1 MIMND
6 LLRQIRNEWRA
17 NLWLGVELLVVFA
30 VLWYLVD
37 WSYVTLRTWLQ
48 PMGFDTEHCYNLS
61 FNRLTP
67 QADGYRADDDT
78 EADMKN
84 LLEIVER
91 LRHRPGV
98 EYVAVSQNSIPYN
111 DGSNGLTLG
120 VDSTNVTVM
129 QRWVQPDFFPLFRLQ
144 GVAVQTEDGRTVK
157 TTRPDSLATAM
168 HRRGNH
174 VILSHN
180 FVSAVRTPSLGYADA
195 LSMLG
200 KDYPYGG
207 YTSDD
212 YLHVAGICEPMRW
225 SHFSTTE
232 QWGGP
237 LAAIELRDSHICQLG
252 NPLYVQVSL
261 RLTPDADTGTR
272 FMDELMADADR
283 LYTLGNVFLLDVQ
296 SFSSL
301 QETMEMDDVNEAR
314 TQLCVIGF
322 LLLNIFLGVI
332 GTFWFRTQHRRSEI
346 ALRMSFG
353 STRRGVFRR
362 LIVEGLL
369 LLTLAAVP
377 AVFIAFNVGMAE
389 LVDVERMSFGGGRFA
404 MTVLVSWLLM
414 ALMIVL
420 GIWYPARRAML
431 VQPAEA
437 LHDE

>member
-111 DGSNGLTLG
+111 DGSNSFNLRIDSVLTRGML
-120 VDSTNVTVM
+120 
-129 QRWVQPDFFPLFRLQ
+129 RWGQPDYFRMFRIPA
-144 GVAVQTEDGRTVK
+144 VAVLTADGRKV
-157 TTRPDSLATAM
+157 TTTSSDSLAEAL
-168 HRRGNH
+168 HRSDRN
-174 VILSHN
+174 VIISRN
-180 FVSAVRTPSLGYADA
+180 YVSAGRYADLGFADA
-195 LSMLG
+195 LPLLG
-200 KDYPYGG
+200 YECDY
-207 YTSDD
+207 TQSDGT
-212 YLHVAGICEPMRW
+212 YSFKIAGICEPMRW
-225 SHFSTTE
+225 SHFETAE

-237 LAAIELRDSHICQLG
+237 IVGYEFRDPDIINLG

-296 SFSSL
+296 PFSSL

-362 LIVEGLL
+362 LIAEGLL

>member
-1 MIMND
+1 MND
-6 LLRQIRNEWRA
+6 LLRQIRNERRA

-30 VLWYLVD
+30 VMWYLVD
-37 WSYVTLRTWLQ
+37 WTYVTVRTWLQ
-48 PMGFDTEHCYNLS
+48 PMGFDTEHCYDLT

-67 QADGYRADDDT
+67 QAEGYQPGDDA

-111 DGSNGLTLG
+111 DGSNGFNLTI
-120 VDSTNVTVM
+120 DSVRTTAM
-129 QRWVQPDFFPLFRLQ
+129 LRWGQPDFFRMFRIPA
-144 GVAVQTEDGRTVK
+144 VAVLTGDGRKVA
-157 TTRPDSLATAM
+157 TTSPDSLAEAV
-168 HRRGNH
+168 HRSDRN
-174 VILSHN
+174 VIISRN
-180 FVSAVRTPSLGYADA
+180 YVSAERYADLGFANALPLLGYEC
-195 LSMLG
+195 
-200 KDYPYGG
+200 DY
-207 YTSDD
+207 TQSDGT
-212 YLHVAGICEPMRW
+212 YSFKIAGICEPMRW

-237 LAAIELRDSHICQLG
+237 IVGYEFRDPDIINLG

-261 RLTPDADTGTR
+261 RLKPEADTGAD
-272 FMDELMADADR
+272 FVEALLDDADR

-296 SFSSL
+296 PFTAL
-301 QETMEMDDVNEAR
+301 QRTMEMDDVNEAR

-346 ALRMSFG
+346 ALRMAFG

-362 LIVEGLL
+362 LIKEGLL

-377 AVFIAFNVGMAE
+377 AALIAFNVGMAE
-389 LVDVERMSFGGGRFA
+389 LVDVERMPFDAVRFLWA
-404 MTVLVSWLLM
+404 LGMTWVLM
-414 ALMIVL
+414 AGMVVL
-420 GIWYPARRAML
+420 GIWYPARQAMKI
-431 VQPAEA
+431 QPAEA
-437 LHDE
+437 LYDE

>member
-1 MIMND
+1 MSD
-6 LLRQIRNEWRA
+6 LLKQIRNEWRT

-37 WSYVTLRTWLQ
+37 WGYVTLRTWMQ

-67 QADGYRADDDT
+67 QADGYRADDDA

-84 LLEIVER
+84 LLAIVDR

-98 EYVAVSQNSIPYN
+98 EHVAVSQNSIPYN
-111 DGSNGLTLG
+111 DGSNGFTLG
-120 VDSTNVTVM
+120 VDSTRVTVM

-144 GVAVQTEDGRTVK
+144 GLAVQTADGRTVR
-157 TTRPDSLATAM
+157 TTSPDSLAAAM
-168 HRRGNH
+168 HRRDNH
-174 VILSHN
+174 VILSRN
-180 FVSAVRTPSLGYADA
+180 FVSSTQTPSLNYADA
-195 LSMLG
+195 LPLLG

-207 YTSDD
+207 PEGTY
-212 YLHVAGICEPMRW
+212 YYHVAGICQPMRW

-237 LAAIELRDSHICQLG
+237 LAAIELRDADVFNLG

-261 RLTPDADTGTR
+261 RLRPEADTGVR
-272 FMDELMADADR
+272 FVDELMDDADR
-283 LYTLGNVFLLDVQ
+283 LYSLGNVFLLDVQ
-296 SFSSL
+296 PFAAL

-322 LLLNIFLGVI
+322 LLMNIFLGVI

-353 STRRGVFRR
+353 CTRRGICRR
-362 LIVEGLL
+362 LLTEGLL

-377 AVFIAFNVGMAE
+377 AVVIAFNIGLAE
-389 LVDVERMSFGGGRFA
+389 LVDVKQMSFGGGRFVTA
-404 MTVLVSWLLM
+404 VLVSWLLM
-414 ALMIVL
+414 AAMIAL
-420 GIWYPARRAML
+420 GIWYPARRAMRI
-431 VQPAEA
+431 QPAEA

>member
-1 MIMND
+1 MND
-6 LLRQIRNEWRA
+6 LFRQLRNERRA

-30 VLWYLVD
+30 VMWYLVD
-37 WSYVTLRTWLQ
+37 WTYVTVRTWLQ

-67 QADGYRADDDT
+67 QAEGYRAEDDA
-78 EADMKN
+78 EADMRH

-98 EYVAVSQNSIPYN
+98 EYAAVSQNSIPYI
-111 DGSNGLTLG
+111 DGSNGFNLRI
-120 VDSTNVTVM
+120 DSVM
-129 QRWVQPDFFPLFRLQ
+129 TTGMLRWGQPDFFRMFRVQ
-144 GVAVQTEDGRTVK
+144 GVAVLTEDGRKVQ
-157 TTRPDSLATAM
+157 TTSPDSLAAVLESSASNVLISRNYVSD
-168 HRRGNH
+168 HRY
-174 VILSHN
+174 
-180 FVSAVRTPSLGYADA
+180 ASLGYADA
-195 LSMLG
+195 LPLLG
-200 KDYPYGG
+200 YEVGKG
-207 YTSDD
+207 DD
-212 YLHVAGICEPMRW
+212 GSYSFRIAGICEPMRW
-225 SHFSTTE
+225 SHFSTVNE
-232 QWGGP
+232 WGGP
-237 LAAIELRDSHICQLG
+237 LVGVAMDDDGVIGMG

-261 RLTPDADTGTR
+261 RLEPEADTGAQ
-272 FMDELMADADR
+272 FVEALLDDADR

-296 SFSSL
+296 PFAAL
-301 QETMEMDDVNEAR
+301 QRTMELDDVNEAR

-346 ALRMSFG
+346 ALRMAFG

-362 LIVEGLL
+362 LIAEGLL

>member
-1 MIMND
+1 MND
-6 LLRQIRNEWRA
+6 LFRQLRNERRA

-30 VLWYLVD
+30 VMWYLVD

-144 GVAVQTEDGRTVK
+144 GVAVQTEDGRTVQ

-195 LSMLG
+195 LPLLG
-200 KDYPYGG
+200 YEVGKG
-207 YTSDD
+207 DD
-212 YLHVAGICEPMRW
+212 GSYSFRIAGICEPMRG
-225 SHFSTTE
+225 SHFSTVNE
-232 QWGGP
+232 WGGP
-237 LAAIELRDSHICQLG
+237 LVGVAMDDDGVIGMG

-353 STRRGVFRR
+353 STRRGVFHR
-362 LIVEGLL
+362 LIAEGLL

>member
-1 MIMND
+1 MND

-98 EYVAVSQNSIPYN
+98 EYVAVSQNSIPYI
-111 DGSNGLTLG
+111 DGSNGFNLRI
-120 VDSTNVTVM
+120 DSVM
-129 QRWVQPDFFPLFRLQ
+129 TTGMLRWGQPDFFRMFRVQ
-144 GVAVQTEDGRTVK
+144 GVAVLTEDGRKVQ
-157 TTRPDSLATAM
+157 TTSPDSLAAVLESSASNVLISRNYVSD
-168 HRRGNH
+168 HRY
-174 VILSHN
+174 
-180 FVSAVRTPSLGYADA
+180 ASLGYADA
-195 LSMLG
+195 LPLLG
-200 KDYPYGG
+200 YEVGKG
-207 YTSDD
+207 DD
-212 YLHVAGICEPMRW
+212 GSYSFRIAGICEPMRW
-225 SHFSTTE
+225 SHFSTVNE
-232 QWGGP
+232 WGGP
-237 LAAIELRDSHICQLG
+237 LVGVAMDDDGVIGMG

-261 RLTPDADTGTR
+261 RLKPEADTGAD
-272 FMDELMADADR
+272 FMEALMDDADR

-296 SFSSL
+296 PFAAL
-301 QETMEMDDVNEAR
+301 QRTMELDDVNEAR

-346 ALRMSFG
+346 ALRMAFG
-353 STRRGVFRR
+353 STRSGVFGR
-362 LIVEGLL
+362 LVDEGLL

-377 AVFIAFNVGMAE
+377 VALVAFNVGMAE
-389 LVDVERMSFGGGRFA
+389 LVDVERMPFDAVRFVVA
-404 MTVLVSWLLM
+404 IGVTWVLMSVM
-414 ALMIVL
+414 VVL

>member
-1 MIMND
+1 MND
-6 LLRQIRNEWRA
+6 LFRQLRNERRA

-30 VLWYLVD
+30 VMWYLVD
-37 WSYVTLRTWLQ
+37 WTYVTVRTWLQ

-67 QADGYRADDDT
+67 QAEGYQPGDEA
-78 EADMKN
+78 EADMRN

-98 EYVAVSQNSIPYN
+98 EYAAVSQNSIPYI
-111 DGSNGLTLG
+111 DGSNGVNLRI
-120 VDSTNVTVM
+120 DSVM
-129 QRWVQPDFFPLFRLQ
+129 TTGMLRWGQPDFFRMFRVQ
-144 GVAVQTEDGRTVK
+144 GVAVLTEDGRKVQ
-157 TTRPDSLATAM
+157 TTSPDSLAAVLESSASNVLISRNYVSD
-168 HRRGNH
+168 HRY
-174 VILSHN
+174 
-180 FVSAVRTPSLGYADA
+180 ASLGYADA
-195 LSMLG
+195 LPLLG
-200 KDYPYGG
+200 YEVGKG
-207 YTSDD
+207 DD
-212 YLHVAGICEPMRW
+212 GSYSFRIAGICEPMRW
-225 SHFSTTE
+225 SHFSTVNE
-232 QWGGP
+232 WGGP
-237 LAAIELRDSHICQLG
+237 LVGVAMDDDGVIGMG

-261 RLTPDADTGTR
+261 RLKPEADTGAD
-272 FMDELMADADR
+272 FMEALMDDADR

-296 SFSSL
+296 PFAAL
-301 QETMEMDDVNEAR
+301 QRTMELDDVNEAR

-346 ALRMSFG
+346 ALRMAFG

-362 LIVEGLL
+362 LIAEGLL